1 MYSVRMGG
9 SSGRERDR
17 DRSRSRTRRRSSSR
31 ERRRAE
37 RSRSRDVSR
46 SVSRELLRGEEPVAE
61 IARIVQE
68 QQGVLLDLFK
78 EHKEEVD
85 TKLQQ
90 KGRRFGNRQIE
101 KQYELNLT
109 FLDLARKGLNCVKGG
124 EERRAAKHLEE
135 LVRQLESHE
144 EDLLIADASPHGWL
158 AVSKIRST
166 KELPKN
172 LRKRLAEVDRQLST
186 QKDRGPGDGKFAKKS
201 PGFSTQGQG
210 PLYRRPDRRISP
222 EEALFEA
229 SKQLR
234 PGSCSHCQKGLHF
247 YRECPEFWKKVNAAR
262 EAKAKDPQPGTSQQE
277 D

>member
-1 MYSVRMGG
+1 MGG
-9 SSGRERDR
+9 SNGRTRNK
-17 DRSRSRTRRRSSSR
+17 DRSRSRTRQGSTARD
-31 ERRRAE
+31 RRREE

-61 IARIVQE
+61 IARIVTA
-68 QQGVLLDLFK
+68 QQTVLLDLFK

-90 KGRRFGNRQIE
+90 KGRRFGNRQLE
-101 KQYELNLT
+101 KQFELNNG
-109 FLDLARKGLNCVKGG
+109 FLDLARKGLNSVNSG
-124 EERRAAKHLEE
+124 EARRAAKHLEE
-135 LVRQLESHE
+135 LVQQLESHE

-158 AVSKIRST
+158 AVSKLRST
-166 KELPKN
+166 KELPKGI
-172 LRKRLAEVDRQLST
+172 RKRLAEVDRQLST
-186 QKDRGPGDGKFAKKS
+186 QKDKGGDGKFAKK
-201 PGFSTQGQG
+201 PGGFPTQSQG
-210 PLYRRPDRRISP
+210 PVYRRPDRRISP

-262 EAKAKDPQPGTSQQE
+262 EAKAKDPQPSTSQGE

>member
-1 MYSVRMGG
+1 MGG
-9 SSGRERDR
+9 SSRKEKDR
-17 DRSRSRTRRRSSSR
+17 SVSRTRQRSRSRTRAGPRD
-31 ERRRAE
+31 

-46 SVSRELLRGEEPVAE
+46 SVSRELYRGEEPVAE
-61 IARIVQE
+61 IAKIVKD
-68 QQGVLLDLFK
+68 QQSLLLDLFK

-90 KGRRFGNRQIE
+90 KGRRFGNKQLE
-101 KQYELNLT
+101 KQFEVNNG
-109 FLDLARKGLNCVKGG
+109 FLDLARKGLSCVQSGAD
-124 EERRAAKHLEE
+124 RRAVKHLEE
-135 LVRQLESHE
+135 LVQQLEGHE

-172 LRKRLAEVDRQLST
+172 IRKRLAEVDRQLST
-186 QKDRGPGDGKFAKKS
+186 QKSSGDGQFKKKS
-201 PGFSTQGQG
+201 FGVPGPSAG
-210 PLYRRPDRRISP
+210 PLFRRPDRRISP

-247 YRECPEFWKKVNAAR
+247 YRECPEF
-262 EAKAKDPQPGTSQQE
+262 
-277 D
+277 